1 MSSFN
6 INLKKIVT
14 DSNSNKP
21 YNDNIIKS
29 KNYVVS
35 RNISV
40 INDLYVNGNVRIGN
54 NNNNPLY
61 KLDVTGNINCNG
73 SLYIN
78 NNIMDLGL
86 WTIDKSNVNNI
97 YNTNLDGN
105 VGIGTKTPEY
115 ELDVNGEIQC
125 MSIDTISDIRYKEN
139 ILDLE
144 NVMKKV
150 MNLRGVTYNFK
161 GNKNK
166 KAGFIAQEV
175 EKEISEAV
183 DNRNK
188 DKISLDYNTII
199 PYLVEVVKILNK
211 KLDEKDNIIRE
222 MKNKVD
228 GHEMEIK
235 IIKEKLGI

>member
-1 MSSFN
+1 
-6 INLKKIVT
+6 
-14 DSNSNKP
+14 
-21 YNDNIIKS
+21 
-29 KNYVVS
+29 
-35 RNISV
+35 
-40 INDLYVNGNVRIGN
+40 
-54 NNNNPLY
+54 
-61 KLDVTGNINCNG
+61 
-73 SLYIN
+73 
-78 NNIMDLGL
+78 MDLGL